1 ILSRLSHGVSF
12 YIKSGSEHIMFD
24 MGLLGR
30 FLVRNMKSLGIS
42 PDEITKI
49 VFSHGHSDHVG
60 GLRLFLEKR
69 TKKNKIPIYAHL
81 NLTEPK
87 RACFLGV
94 RMWNAG
100 YYKLDEELEKL
111 VSYELSKQPMS
122 ITNLLSTTGEIPLE
136 ERESMQNISSIFV
149 HKVDGKWSLDSVLDD
164 TAMFLKTKEGLV
176 LICGCC
182 HSGLANTINKVEK
195 LGGDQVVTVIGGV
208 HLVFAKR
215 EKILKI
221 ANKLLTDYKHINL
234 QLNHSIGER
243 AFRALQKKLGEERVQ
258 YFPVGRKLIFEN

>member
-1 ILSRLSHGVSF
+1 
-12 YIKSGSEHIMFD
+12 MFD

-30 FLVRNMKSLGIS
+30 FLMKNMRFVGIS

-49 VFSHGHSDHVG
+49 VLSHGHSDHVG

-69 TKKNKIPIYAHL
+69 RNRKVIPIYAHS

-87 RACFLGV
+87 RACFLGI
-94 RMWNAG
+94 RLWNAG
-100 YYKLDEELEKL
+100 FYQIDEEFEKL
-111 VSYELSKQPMS
+111 VSYELSKQPIK
-122 ITNLLSTTGEIPLE
+122 ITNLLSTTGEIPLI
-136 ERESMQNISSIFV
+136 EREGMQNISNIFV
-149 HKVDGKWSLDSVLDD
+149 HKVDGKWSLDPVLDD

-195 LGGDQVVTVIGGV
+195 LGGDQVVTVIGGF
-208 HLVFAKR
+208 HLVFANR

-234 QLNHSIGER
+234 HLNHSIGER
-243 AFRALQKKLGEERVQ
+243 AFRTLQSKLGEERVQ
-258 YFPVGRKLIFEN
+258 YFPVGRKLIFES